1 MKHLANN
8 LEIVQKEVEKLLK
21 SDKTGH
27 SYDHI
32 KRVVGLTTRLLVD
45 EACEYTALMIAYLHE
60 IFDDKLLLPYD
71 NLDEI
76 YETWGLVKTE
86 HFSEIEKGIKSIGF
100 KGGFEVSEKSLEA
113 QIVSDADLLDAMGA
127 IGIGR
132 AFYYA
137 GSKGQPFH
145 DYELE
150 GVVATD
156 YLSYR
161 SKNKNV
167 MGHFDEKLLRL
178 KDFIVTEKGKQ
189 IAQKRHKML
198 QLFYDTFYEEL
209 KEGDV
214 NEVKD

>member
-1 MKHLANN
+1 MKHLTNN

-76 YETWGLVKTE
+76 YETWGLVKTD

-189 IAQKRHKML
+189 MAQKRHKML